1 MRHVTLFLP
10 EQRAPGSN
18 LKMARNEEKQQGR
31 LNRLWLQ
38 REREGMQPSA
48 TSQTGIAVDISLFQ
62 DNLAAQLALAVSRLD
77 AKPLVSPK

>member
-1 MRHVTLFLP
+1 MTLFLP
-10 EQRAPGSN
+10 EQRGPGSN